1 LIEANHPALA
11 APGGSAYVG
20 IMARSL
26 PTEQEMVAISPSSSG
41 IRSVMSWGAAGIGVA
56 AVIGAFALWFH
67 YGTAVFF
74 ETIAA
79 GISSCF

>member
-1 LIEANHPALA
+1 
-11 APGGSAYVG
+11 
-20 IMARSL
+20 
-26 PTEQEMVAISPSSSG
+26 
-41 IRSVMSWGAAGIGVA
+41 MSWGAAGVATA
-56 AVIGAFALWFH
+56 AVVGTLALWFH